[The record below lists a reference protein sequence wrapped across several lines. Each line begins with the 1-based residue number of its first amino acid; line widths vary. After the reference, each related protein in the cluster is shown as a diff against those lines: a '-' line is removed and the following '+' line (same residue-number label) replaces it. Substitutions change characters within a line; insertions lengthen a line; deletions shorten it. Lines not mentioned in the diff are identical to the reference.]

1 MSWPR
6 LSLGCGNFGG
16 IGSSPLFF
24 GQGTNEEDA
33 WAIMDAAWLGGIRW
47 FDTAD
52 AYGGGRSEAIIG
64 RWRSERRPDDLL
76 ITTKVANSVR
86 GDPDD
91 HGLAPDRIRR
101 ELAGS
106 LERLGV
112 DRIDL
117 YLAHEPDPETP
128 LADTVATFE
137 ELVADGVIGAWGLS
151 NFDEAGIEEALAH
164 GRPALV
170 QNAYS
175 LLNRDDE
182 RDVLPLCAAH
192 GIAYAPFGPLAGG
205 WLAGKYARGAAFPE
219 GSRMTKR
226 PEPYERFVDERIY
239 DGLDLLAAEAASR
252 GIDLPTLAYAWVL
265 EHPAVT
271 GAVCGPS
278 RAEHLEPV
286 LAALGL
292 SLTSAERDRIG
303 SFFV

>member
-1 MSWPR
+1 MTWPR

-33 WAIMDAAWLGGIRW
+33 RAIMDAAWLGGIRW

-86 GDPDD
+86 GDRDD

-112 DRIDL
+112 ARIDL

-128 LADTVATFE
+128 LADTVAAT
-137 ELVADGVIGAWGLS
+137 LAW
-151 NFDEAGIEEALAH
+151 A
-164 GRPALV
+164 RT
-170 QNAYS
+170 
-175 LLNRDDE
+175 
-182 RDVLPLCAAH
+182 
-192 GIAYAPFGPLAGG
+192 GPVVT
-205 WLAGKYARGAAFPE
+205 
-219 GSRMTKR
+219 GSRVVAPGGLA
-226 PEPYERFVDERIY
+226 PEREAE
-239 DGLDLLAAEAASR
+239 LLAKAA
-252 GIDLPTLAYAWVL
+252 A
-265 EHPAVT
+265 
-271 GAVCGPS
+271 
-278 RAEHLEPV
+278 
-286 LAALGL
+286 
-292 SLTSAERDRIG
+292 
-303 SFFV
+303 